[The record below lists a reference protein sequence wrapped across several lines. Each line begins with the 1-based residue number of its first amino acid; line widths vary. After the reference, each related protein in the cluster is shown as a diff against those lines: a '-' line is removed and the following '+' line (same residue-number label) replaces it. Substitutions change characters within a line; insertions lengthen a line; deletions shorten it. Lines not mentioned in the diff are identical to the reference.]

1 MSSRHSPWNP
11 GAANAPHPSG
21 AGVALRFNDPAR
33 RISCLLLLAIACAG
47 PAAVAPEPSETTAV
61 KKYIVMIEGRNLIF
75 ASEGRSK
82 RFGFSTTRDVEA
94 RNPEEAEQLAIESV
108 RRDEEL
114 NRALLNIPSDP
125 PRIVVTQSVRVDS
138 FESHRRPDSEYIFY
152 ADLDTR

>member
-1 MSSRHSPWNP
+1 
-11 GAANAPHPSG
+11 
-21 AGVALRFNDPAR
+21 
-33 RISCLLLLAIACAG
+33 LLLLAIACAG

-114 NRALLNIPSDP
+114 NRALLNSPSDP